1 MSGWGV
7 LNILIKGLPVAAV
20 EKGSIASE
28 MEIEPGDRI
37 LSIDGREIN
46 DIIDFQYYTADEPEY
61 TILIEKA
68 EGEIWELEIIRSEGE
83 FLGLEMETVGCGGLK
98 TCQNNC
104 LFCFIAQM
112 PAGLRKS
119 LYDKDDDYRLSLT
132 QGSFITLTNLSK
144 EDFER
149 ILKFHLS
156 PLYISVH
163 AWDPQVR
170 VKLMRNPRAADLLSQ
185 LERLAAAGIIMH
197 AQIVVVPGYNDGLI
211 LWETVER
218 LSSFWPALQSIAVVP
233 VGLTKYRQGLAD
245 LRSFQSTEARQV
257 LAEGSSRQEDFR
269 KRYGYNLVYF
279 SDEFYT
285 LAGRGFPPPEVYDDF
300 PLYENGVGIGSK
312 FTAELES
319 AWELLP
325 TALEGRSLHVVTG
338 ISAGG
343 FLEHW
348 LERLQSRIKGLKVSL
363 HVIRNFFFGETV
375 TVAGLL
381 TAEDLA
387 GQLGDLQGEEFL
399 IPCTMQNADSL
410 FLDNHDVSWLEEKV
424 NGRAV
429 VVGING
435 VEFLESILG
444 AGLQEVGSDEFT
456 GCRYRGTS

>member
-1 MSGWGV
+1 M
-7 LNILIKGLPVAAV
+7 AAV
-20 EKGSIASE
+20 EEGSIAAE

-68 EGEIWELEIIRSEGE
+68 GGEIWELEIIRSEGE
-83 FLGLEMETVGCGGLK
+83 FLGLEVETVGCRGLK
-98 TCQNNC
+98 TCRNNC
-104 LFCFIAQM
+104 VFCFVAQM
-112 PAGLRKS
+112 PEGLRKS

-132 QGSFITLTNLSK
+132 QGSFITLTNISE
-144 EDFER
+144 EDFNR

-163 AWDPQVR
+163 SWDPQVR
-170 VKLMRNPRAADLLSQ
+170 VKLMRNPRAADLPGQ
-185 LERLAAAGIIMH
+185 LERLAAAGIIIH
-197 AQIVVVPGYNDGLI
+197 AQIVLVPEYNDGLV
-211 LWETVER
+211 LQETVER

-233 VGLTKYRQGLAD
+233 VGLTKYRRGLAG
-245 LRSFQSTEARQV
+245 LRNFRPAEARQI
-257 LAEGSSRQEDFR
+257 LAEGLSWQDDFR
-269 KRYGYNLVYF
+269 KRYGSNLVYF

-285 LAGRGFPPPEVYDDF
+285 LAGRDFPPPEAYDDF
-300 PLYENGVGIGSK
+300 PQYENGVGIGSK
-312 FTAELES
+312 FAAELES

-325 TALEGRSLHVVTG
+325 AVLEGRSLHIVTG

-343 FLEHW
+343 FIKHW
-348 LERLQSRIKGLKVSL
+348 LERLQSRIKGLKTSL
-363 HVIRNFFFGETV
+363 HIIRNNFFGETV

-387 GQLGDLQGEEFL
+387 GQLGDLKGEEFL
-399 IPCTMQNADSL
+399 IPCTMLNADSL

-444 AGLQEVGSDEFT
+444 TRLQEVSTDEFT
-456 GCRYRGTS
+456 GCCYCGAS

>member
-1 MSGWGV
+1 V
-7 LNILIKGLPVAAV
+7 LNILTKGLPVAAV
-20 EKGSIASE
+20 EAGSIAEE

-68 EGEIWELEIIRSEGE
+68 GGEIWELEIIRSEGE
-83 FLGLEMETVGCGGLK
+83 FLGLEMGTVGCGGLK

-104 LFCFIAQM
+104 LFCFVAQM
-112 PAGLRKS
+112 PAGLRRS

-132 QGSFITLTNLSK
+132 QGSFITLTNLSE

-170 VKLMRNPRAADLLSQ
+170 VKLMRNPRAAALPGQ
-185 LERLAAAGIIMH
+185 LERLAAAGIVVH
-197 AQIVVVPGYNDGLI
+197 AQIVVVPGYNDGPV

-218 LSSFWPALQSIAVVP
+218 LSSYWSALQSIAVVP
-233 VGLTKYRQGLAD
+233 VGLTKYRRGLAG
-245 LRSFQSTEARQV
+245 LRSFQPAEARQV
-257 LAEGSSRQEDFR
+257 LTEGLSRQEDFR
-269 KRYGYNLVYF
+269 QRYGSNLVYF

-285 LAGRGFPPPEVYDDF
+285 LAGRDFPPPEAYDDF
-300 PLYENGVGIGSK
+300 PQYENGVGIGTK
-312 FTAELES
+312 FVAELAS
-319 AWELLP
+319 VWEQLP
-325 TALEGRSLHVVTG
+325 TVLDGRSLHVVTG
-338 ISAGG
+338 ISAGD
-343 FLEHW
+343 FLHNW
-348 LERLQSRIKGLKVSL
+348 LERLQSRIKGLKISL
-363 HVIRNFFFGETV
+363 HVIHNNFFGAAV

-387 GQLGDLQGEEFL
+387 GQLGDLRGEDFL
-399 IPCTMQNADSL
+399 IPGTMLNADGL
-410 FLDNHDVSWLEEKV
+410 FLDNHDVFWLEEKV

-444 AGLQEVGSDEFT
+444 ARLQEVSTDEFT
-456 GCRYRGTS
+456 GCRYCGAS